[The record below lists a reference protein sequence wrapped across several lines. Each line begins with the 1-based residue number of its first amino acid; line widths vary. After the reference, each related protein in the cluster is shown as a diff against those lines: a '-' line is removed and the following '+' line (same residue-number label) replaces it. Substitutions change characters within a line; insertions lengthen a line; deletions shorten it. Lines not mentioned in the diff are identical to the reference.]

1 MTKKIHIDLE
11 NYYKNNNE
19 SSLHIVLLENDEK
32 SNTFLI
38 KRCVIERLLREIELS
53 GNEVCEHLKT
63 NNKIETKIETNI
75 KTNIEKSFDYA
86 WF

>member
-38 KRCVIERLLREIELS
+38 KRCVIEMLLREMELS
-53 GNEVCEHLKT
+53 GNEVCENLKT

-75 KTNIEKSFDYA
+75 EKSFDYA